1 MKYMLLICE
10 EPGSAAPTGTVSPE
24 YAVIVKELLDSGE
37 LAGGERLFGPDSATS
52 VRVRDE
58 KVLTTDG
65 PFAETRE
72 FLGGYFVVDVPD
84 LDRALEI
91 AATIPAARTGVV
103 EVRPIQEMAG

>member
-10 EPGSAAPTGTVSPE
+10 EPGSAAPAGAVSPE
-24 YAVIVKELLDSGE
+24 YAVIVKELLDNNE
-37 LAGGERLFGPDSATS
+37 MAGGERLFGPDSATT

-65 PFAETRE
+65 PFVETRE
-72 FLGGYFVVDVPD
+72 FLGGYFVVDVAN

-91 AATIPAARTGVV
+91 AAKIPAARSGSV